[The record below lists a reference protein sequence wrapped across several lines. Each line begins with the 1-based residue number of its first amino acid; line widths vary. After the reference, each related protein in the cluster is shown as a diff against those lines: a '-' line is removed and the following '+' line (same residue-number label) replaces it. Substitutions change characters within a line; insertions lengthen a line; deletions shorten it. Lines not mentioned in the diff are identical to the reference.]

1 MFARQ
6 FVKSLVKSLALAAA
20 LVPTMAVAHCCC
32 EREHRHREVRVHH
45 SHHRLARSD
54 DWETAR
60 FQVTAG
66 RPCDN
71 YPRSAL
77 RARAAG
83 VTWVKLRVDED
94 GFVEASRISRSSGR
108 ADLDR
113 AALACVA
120 GWHLGTG
127 YEWRTARIVWRFHW
141 ISWYG

>member
-1 MFARQ
+1 MLGKTLA
-6 FVKSLVKSLALAAA
+6 LIAALIPSLAPTAAA
-20 LVPTMAVAHCCC
+20 AHCCC
-32 EREHRHREVRVHH
+32 CCEHRHHAAVRHVER
-45 SHHRLARSD
+45 SHYRVVRAERWD
-54 DWETAR
+54 VER

-77 RARAAG
+77 RAGASG
-83 VTWVKLRVDED
+83 VTWVKLRVDAD
-94 GFVEASRISRSSGR
+94 GFVEASRIASSSGR

-120 GWHLGTG
+120 GWHLGAG

-141 ISWYG
+141 AHWYG